1 MCKVE
6 MLRTL
11 LNQRLSAAVDEI
23 LVVFQR
29 TITQYEEELC
39 RTKEEN
45 VRQRQ
50 LLDAVY
56 KPQAVLNSHIAGN
69 QEDLHP
75 KQHDWSSRAK
85 QEEPEPSSIKVEEE
99 GHIIT
104 QETEQLQV
112 LKFSVICVPV
122 KSERYEE
129 DSQSE
134 ENKRAE
140 PTSSSSS
147 QHMATEGD
155 GGSEADRC
163 LPPLSDH
170 GDTTSDTSDEH
181 AKGDKACHTDES
193 HLTCPQC
200 GKTFTRKSSLKKH
213 TMIHKGE
220 KPFMCSFCGK
230 GFSQKVNMIT
240 HTRRHTG
247 EKPYTCSLCDK
258 SFYDCS
264 GLVQHMRTHTGEK
277 PFSCLVCG
285 KRFRGKSLLTRHIR
299 THTDEKVFSCSVCG
313 QKFSYK
319 YQLDKHTC
327 AGESSTT

>member
-181 AKGDKACHTDES
+181 AKETEI
-193 HLTCPQC
+193 
-200 GKTFTRKSSLKKH
+200 TRKNLVNSGAAMHAEATTLLAPSSVRPCMSTTVLFRNFVGQKRRTRDNGNYWLLFSRSLKMNH
-213 TMIHKGE
+213 TKQ
-220 KPFMCSFCGK
+220 S
-230 GFSQKVNMIT
+230 S
-240 HTRRHTG
+240 
-247 EKPYTCSLCDK
+247 SD
-258 SFYDCS
+258 
-264 GLVQHMRTHTGEK
+264 
-277 PFSCLVCG
+277 
-285 KRFRGKSLLTRHIR
+285 RG
-299 THTDEKVFSCSVCG
+299 
-313 QKFSYK
+313 
-319 YQLDKHTC
+319 
-327 AGESSTT
+327 

>member
-230 GFSQKVNMIT
+230 GFSQKELCRTKEENERQRQLLASVFK
-240 HTRRHTG
+240 
-247 EKPYTCSLCDK
+247 KPQDESHQA
-258 SFYDCS
+258 
-264 GLVQHMRTHTGEK
+264 VQ
-277 PFSCLVCG
+277 L
-285 KRFRGKSLLTRHIR
+285 
-299 THTDEKVFSCSVCG
+299 
-313 QKFSYK
+313 
-319 YQLDKHTC
+319 
-327 AGESSTT
+327 